1 MERQKVM
8 TELNYNKEI
17 SYFSSLMNDLR
28 YAWQDKEV
36 SEILSRL
43 ACQVLG
49 LGDKGRILAKEAG
62 MVYTSIQRKYNELGR
77 RNIIW
82 EKERIMSN
90 KNEIF
95 YLFSDPSPSSKI
107 NFLGTF

>member
-8 TELNYNKEI
+8 AELNYNKEI

-28 YAWQDKEV
+28 YVWPDKEV

-62 MVYTSIQRKYNELGR
+62 IYFNK
-77 RNIIW
+77 
-82 EKERIMSN
+82 KEV
-90 KNEIF
+90 
-95 YLFSDPSPSSKI
+95 
-107 NFLGTF
+107 